1 MKKFLLHI
9 ILFSCILLTIALLF
23 DAFLT
28 QRAMRIRTSPFAAWN
43 DIYHDSIHSD
53 VLVMGSSR
61 AYVHFNPAVIDTI
74 LHVNS
79 YNLGMNGRPADAQI
93 IRYHVYRKHGYPKPK
108 LILYEVS
115 HGTMQKSNGYERD
128 QFVPYLLLDKNLW
141 KSCHKL
147 EHFSW
152 PDRFIPCWRYLG
164 RQDLMRKLITSSS
177 SASKDY
183 NTNLYKGFHGFDKKW
198 DGNALK
204 KQASVTYTKDSTIL
218 RQFQEF
224 LTECRQEDIPVVLIV
239 SPFYIGGTEKMSD
252 YAGMH
257 NMFAE
262 IAHKNGIPLLDYT
275 YDELSYD
282 TTYFYNTMHLNKTGA
297 NLFSEKVAHAIDSLG
312 VLKMD

>member
-1 MKKFLLHI
+1 MVGPPMHKSSDIMYIENMVILNQSSSYTKSATAPCRKATDTNGISLCHIFLWIKIFGNHAI
-9 ILFSCILLTIALLF
+9 NWNISRGRIA
-23 DAFLT
+23 
-28 QRAMRIRTSPFAAWN
+28 
-43 DIYHDSIHSD
+43 
-53 VLVMGSSR
+53 
-61 AYVHFNPAVIDTI
+61 
-74 LHVNS
+74 S
-79 YNLGMNGRPADAQI
+79 YP
-93 IRYHVYRKHGYPKPK
+93 V
-108 LILYEVS
+108 
-115 HGTMQKSNGYERD
+115 
-128 QFVPYLLLDKNLW
+128 
-141 KSCHKL
+141 
-147 EHFSW
+147 
-152 PDRFIPCWRYLG
+152 G